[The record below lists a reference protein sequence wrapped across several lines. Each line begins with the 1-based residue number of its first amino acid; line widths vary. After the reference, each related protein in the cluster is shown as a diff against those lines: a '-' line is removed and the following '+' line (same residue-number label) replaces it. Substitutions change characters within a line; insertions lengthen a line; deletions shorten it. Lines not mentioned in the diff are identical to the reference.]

1 MSDEYESVT
10 EAELREFLENYP
22 RKLVERGTNICS
34 PPLTWYVDDESGVT
48 VAKEFEA
55 TNKKDDLWYMPE
67 NKRYYILRN
76 YEEVLQRRNRIRE
89 EKQRIFANAV
99 LKDGKLIFWKTGK
112 LCLELYDFFDDFRN
126 IGLNFAMEE
135 ETGRYELVTKWIKE
149 TDSDKEFYRQY
160 ELHEDFKGI
169 KPY

>member
-1 MSDEYESVT
+1 MSDEHESVT
-10 EAELREFLENYP
+10 ETELREFLENYP
-22 RKLVERGTNICS
+22 RKLVELGTNICS

-76 YEEVLQRRNRIRE
+76 YEEVLQRRKNIKE
-89 EKQRIFANAV
+89 KKQRIYANAV
-99 LKDGKLIFWKTGK
+99 LKDGKLIFWYTGHERE
-112 LCLELYDFFDDFRN
+112 ELWDFHKDFLHS
-126 IGLNFAMEE
+126 GLNIKNEI
-135 ETGRYELVTKWIKE
+135 ETGRYELVKHKI
-149 TDSDKEFYRQY
+149 DKFEDDKNFYKQY
-160 ELHEDFKGI
+160 ELYEPFVGK

>member
-48 VAKEFEA
+48 VAKEFEG
-55 TNKKDDLWYMPE
+55 TSKKDDLWYMPE
-67 NKRYYILRN
+67 NERYYILRN
-76 YEEVLQRRNRIRE
+76 YEEVIELAIAEMKRPPKIY
-89 EKQRIFANAV
+89 ANAV
-99 LKDGKLIFWKTGK
+99 LKDGKLIFWWTGEE
-112 LCLELYDFFDDFRN
+112 CTELYDFFKDFWSA
-126 IGLNFAMEE
+126 GLNFAMEI
-135 ETGRYELVTKWIKE
+135 ETCRYKLVKQEIEKFE
-149 TDSDKEFYRQY
+149 DDKNFYRQY
-160 ELHEDFKGI
+160 EMHEDFKGE